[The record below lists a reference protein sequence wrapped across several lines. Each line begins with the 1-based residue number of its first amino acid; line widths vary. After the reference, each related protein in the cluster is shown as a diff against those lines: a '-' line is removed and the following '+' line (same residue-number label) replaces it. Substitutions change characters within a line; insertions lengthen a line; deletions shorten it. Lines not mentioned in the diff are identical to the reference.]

1 MLLQGEMV
9 VVKNE
14 YWMVQYTEGQF
25 PHYRYLFPIDPMQE
39 ILESDVYH
47 KMKVNF
53 TTRYHNYE
61 LVAWLH
67 DTDRR
72 SGSKG

>member
-1 MLLQGEMV
+1 MLIQGEMV
-9 VVKNE
+9 VIRNE
-14 YWMVQYTEGQF
+14 YWMVEVTEGQF

-39 ILESDVYH
+39 ILVSDVH
-47 KMKVNF
+47 HRMKVNF

-72 SGSKG
+72 SGTEG

>member
-1 MLLQGEMV
+1 MIQGELV
-9 VVKNE
+9 VIKNE
-14 YWMVQYTEGQF
+14 YWMVEVTENRF
-25 PHYRYLFPIDPMQE
+25 PHYRYLFPIDPLQE
-39 ILESDVYH
+39 VLESDVYH
-47 KMKVNF
+47 RKKVNF

-72 SGSKG
+72 SGTEG